1 MTFLSYSFY
10 VELYIVNVFDIDKF
24 TFSTLSWS
32 RVDNDD
38 FRFFNCPFYA
48 DFRH

>member
-1 MTFLSYSFY
+1 MIFLSYSSSFY
-10 VELYIVNVFDIDKF
+10 VELDKVNVFDMDKF

-38 FRFFNCPFYA
+38 FRLFNCPF
-48 DFRH
+48 